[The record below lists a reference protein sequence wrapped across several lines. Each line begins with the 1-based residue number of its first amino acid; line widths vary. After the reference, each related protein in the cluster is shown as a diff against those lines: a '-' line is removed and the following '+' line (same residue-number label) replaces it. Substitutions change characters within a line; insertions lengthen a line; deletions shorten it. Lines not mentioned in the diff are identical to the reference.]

1 MTLRAATASD
11 QAQQVR
17 VRRNGRSNNTHT
29 RFPIIPFIYRFTVV
43 VVCSLSNTATRI
55 YTNTGEAF
63 NLIFFS
69 PFHLAGNKGTT
80 CSNDSAATFIAPVIK
95 GRSAQILPRAPAGLS
110 SHNDHPASRAIDFS
124 DSFVS
129 HSRLLC
135 TSPRTEKGDAGR
147 KGYKEK
153 SGRRKKTNIED
164 GGSRR
169 WHLRRVS
176 GLADCG
182 GAVLVEPNCPVAGR
196 K

>member
-1 MTLRAATASD
+1 MVTLRAATASD
-11 QAQQVR
+11 QAQRVR

-29 RFPIIPFIYRFTVV
+29 QFPIIPFIYRFTVM

-124 DSFVS
+124 GSFVS

-135 TSPRTEKGDAGR
+135 TPPRTERGTRAGKDTKR
-147 KGYKEK
+147 KVGEGKKQTSKE
-153 SGRRKKTNIED
+153 
-164 GGSRR
+164 GGWPAPLSATGVRF
-169 WHLRRVS
+169 
-176 GLADCG
+176 CG
-182 GAVLVEPNCPVAGR
+182 
-196 K
+196 